1 MKQSFRTSFKTS
13 LSLFLTGAV
22 LLPAAAFADS
32 EKKSVVIDNGHTR
45 VIIRTDEDNARRL
58 KKMLKNSDRV
68 VIQMAPRQGYPYG
81 YYGYPPDYY
90 PYYNDKGPAYSAG
103 HAVGTLLSD

>member
-1 MKQSFRTSFKTS
+1 MKKTIS
-13 LSLFLTGAV
+13 ILLAGFV
-22 LLPAAAFADS
+22 LLPATAFADS
-32 EKKSVVIDNGHTR
+32 EKKNVIIDNGRTKL
-45 VIIRTDEDNARRL
+45 IIRTDADNARNL
-58 KKMLKNSDRV
+58 KKILKQSDRV

-81 YYGYPPDYY
+81 HYGYPPDYY

>member
-1 MKQSFRTSFKTS
+1 MLYSMTRHFINLACLASC
-13 LSLFLTGAV
+13 LIAA
-22 LLPAAAFADS
+22 PALADS
-32 EKKSVVIDNGHTR
+32 DKKSVIIDNGRTR

-58 KKMLKNSDRV
+58 KKMLNDSNRV